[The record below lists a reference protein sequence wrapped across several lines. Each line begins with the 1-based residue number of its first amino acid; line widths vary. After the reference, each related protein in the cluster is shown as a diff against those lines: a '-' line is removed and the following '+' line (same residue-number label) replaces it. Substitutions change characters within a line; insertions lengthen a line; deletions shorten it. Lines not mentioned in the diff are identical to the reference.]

1 MHLLLGFLKSLIKSP
16 THVLARVQLFQQRS
30 HPTLVNGVIKLYSM
44 FKMHALVGDVIK
56 LLELKVRLI
65 SSRHYVCRHDA
76 VSQ

>member
-1 MHLLLGFLKSLIKSP
+1 
-16 THVLARVQLFQQRS
+16 
-30 HPTLVNGVIKLYSM
+30 M
-44 FKMHALVGDVIK
+44 FEMHALVGDVIK